1 MWDTLKT
8 AYEKMANI
16 GIADFVGDVVDIGKK
31 IPEAIENLEEMIIKL
46 LNGMKGKL
54 FDVVNGAVSGT
65 VNGVNKSVNTLP
77 DGLENG
83 IRGIVSGINNAM
95 DVAERGVGGIV
106 TGVNNSMNSVE
117 SVVNG
122 VSNGMEGSVY
132 RIVGS
137 VNSVVSKISSIKNKE
152 IKVSLWG
159 VKPFSFLGDTPTV
172 RTLNIPTLN
181 IKDMPKPNFPSVRAP
196 NIPGIKLKLP
206 TIREPEDLEADDFN
220 MPAIPGFGFFS
231 EKIAC
236 LKSSAVSI
244 FETAMVPLFDA
255 VAILSSTVTTV
266 VVSMSTF
273 INEYLTLESIG
284 GRLGDLLSVVGA
296 QKDKLV
302 GFIGDTLVPA
312 LVELIKAV
320 SEPILDSSGMRRGR
334 CGSS

>member
-1 MWDTLKT
+1 
-8 AYEKMANI
+8 MANI

-31 IPEAIENLEEMIIKL
+31 IPEAIENLEEMIINL

-181 IKDMPKPNFPSVRAP
+181 IKDMHAKAQLPKRQGTKHPGDQAEAP
-196 NIPGIKLKLP
+196 HDPRTGGPGSGRFQHASYPGLRIFFGKDCLPEVIGREHLRDGNGAPIRRGCNTVVNRHHRGRVDVNIHQ
-206 TIREPEDLEADDFN
+206 REPDFGEYRGEAW
-220 MPAIPGFGFFS
+220 
-231 EKIAC
+231 
-236 LKSSAVSI
+236 
-244 FETAMVPLFDA
+244 
-255 VAILSSTVTTV
+255 
-266 VVSMSTF
+266 
-273 INEYLTLESIG
+273 
-284 GRLGDLLSVVGA
+284 
-296 QKDKLV
+296 
-302 GFIGDTLVPA
+302 
-312 LVELIKAV
+312 
-320 SEPILDSSGMRRGR
+320 
-334 CGSS
+334 